1 MAAKQSN
8 IELIRQLCCRR
19 TLISTEVCEP
29 VSVDLPAYI
38 ELRACSFMV
47 NKLCRASPRRKGYQ
61 RAFPTSHGHA
71 AFRDLG
77 ANVIGIRTQYKSLET
92 RSSMHYMT
100 INNVQTVNSNN

>member
-47 NKLCRASPRRKGYQ
+47 NPA
-61 RAFPTSHGHA
+61 
-71 AFRDLG
+71 
-77 ANVIGIRTQYKSLET
+77 KSRLHNHC
-92 RSSMHYMT
+92 SQ
-100 INNVQTVNSNN
+100 VPK

>member
-1 MAAKQSN
+1 MPGASLGISN
-8 IELIRQLCCRR
+8 RYEGKNTNVAGIWEDIYDC
-19 TLISTEVCEP
+19 
-29 VSVDLPAYI
+29 VSYTY
-38 ELRACSFMV
+38 
-47 NKLCRASPRRKGYQ
+47 KLCRASPRRKGYQ

-92 RSSMHYMT
+92 RSSMYYMT